1 MEFDCWTG
9 ILVEG
14 KPYTIVEKIRYKE
27 KDSDDRW
34 TEYGLVAEG
43 EEKRLWLTVEGDN
56 LSCTLSRTVHRSTA
70 PQGYGLRDK
79 GEQIVTGVW
88 GDTDASVGDTAS
100 YRQYR
105 HVDGKRFFFIESWKG
120 GAQDAAEGHSV
131 KPSDIR
137 LDPEVSETRV
147 GAMKWSARKKRF
159 MNGLSQGVTVLG
171 VGLFFFFMIDEMP
184 DMSTW
189 HDLRRLVGMPYA
201 AEERVGDAPYASKEI
216 SAEGGARAY
225 EVQTDAGTATLDL
238 IEGLDGNVMDGYTE
252 PELEYPPFVLRTKAE
267 EVRITAASAGTAH
280 IAILPHYVD
289 DASAQNR
296 LKRNYTLAR
305 YAEVVRT
312 GDVRGRSVVVRQ

>member
-1 MEFDCWTG
+1 MDFDCWTG

-27 KDSDDRW
+27 KGSDDRW

-43 EEKRLWLTVEGDN
+43 EASRMWLTVEGDN
-56 LSCTLSRTVHRSTA
+56 LACTLSRTAHRSTA
-70 PQGYGLRDK
+70 PQGYALRDK
-79 GEQIVTGVW
+79 GEQVVTGVW

-120 GAQDAAEGHSV
+120 GTQDAAEGHSV
-131 KPSDIR
+131 KPGDIR

-159 MNGLSQGVTVLG
+159 MNGLSQSVTVLG

-184 DMSTW
+184 DIGTW
-189 HDLRRLVGMPYA
+189 HDLRRLAGMPYA
-201 AEERVGDAPYASKEI
+201 MEERVEDAPYESKEH
-216 SAEGGARAY
+216 SADGAKVY
-225 EVQTDAGTATLDL
+225 DVDTDAGTAALDL
-238 IEGLDGNVMDGYTE
+238 IEGIDGRIMEGHTE
-252 PELEYPPFVLRTKAE
+252 LSLPAHPFVLRTVQE
-267 EVRITAASAGTAH
+267 EARITAASAGTAR
-280 IAILPHYVD
+280 IACAPRGAD
-289 DASAQNR
+289 DTPAQEK
-296 LKRNYTLAR
+296 LKRDYTLAR

-312 GDVRGRSVVVRQ
+312 GDVRGRSVVVRP

>member
-27 KDSDDRW
+27 KETDDRW
-34 TEYGLVAEG
+34 TEYGLTAEG
-43 EEKRLWLTVEGDN
+43 EEKRVWLTVEGDN
-56 LSCTLSRTVHRSTA
+56 LACTLSRTVHRSTA

-79 GEQIVTGVW
+79 GEQVVTGVW

-105 HVDGKRFFFIESWKG
+105 HEDGKRLFFIECWKG
-120 GAQDAAEGHSV
+120 GEQDAAEGHSV

-147 GAMKWSARKKRF
+147 RGMKWSARRKRF
-159 MNGLSQGVTVLG
+159 MNVLSQSTAIISLVV
-171 VGLFFFFMIDEMP
+171 VGFLLIDEMP

-201 AEERVGDAPYASKEI
+201 MEERIGDAPYESREI
-216 SAEGGARAY
+216 SAEGDAKVY
-225 EVQTDAGTATLDL
+225 EAQTDAGTAALDL
-238 IEGLDGNVMDGYTE
+238 IEGLDGYVMEGHTE
-252 PELEYPPFVLRTKAE
+252 LSIPDPPFVLRTKAE
-267 EVRITAASAGTAH
+267 EARVTAASPGTAR
-280 IAILPHYVD
+280 ITVLPRRAD
-289 DASAQNR
+289 EMSAREQ
-296 LKRNYTLAR
+296 LKRDYTLAR
-305 YAEVVRT
+305 YAEIVRT
-312 GDVRGRSVVVRQ
+312 GDVRGRSVVVRP

>member
-14 KPYTIVEKIRYKE
+14 KPYTIVEKIQYKE
-27 KDSDDRW
+27 KETDDRW
-34 TEYGLVAEG
+34 TEYGLAAEG

-105 HVDGKRFFFIESWKG
+105 HEDGKRLFFIECWKG
-120 GAQDAAEGHSV
+120 GEQDSAEGHSV

-201 AEERVGDAPYASKEI
+201 AEERIGDAPYASKEV
-216 SAEGGARAY
+216 SADGGTHVY
-225 EVQTDAGTATLDL
+225 EVQTDAGTAALDL
-238 IEGLDGNVMDGYTE
+238 IEGLDGYVMEGHTE
-252 PELEYPPFVLRTKAE
+252 MSLSDHPFVLRTKE
-267 EVRITAASAGTAH
+267 EEARITAASAGTAR
-280 IAILPHYVD
+280 IAILPRRAD
-289 DASAQNR
+289 EISAREQ
-296 LKRNYTLAR
+296 LKRDYTLAR